1 MKRETRTAM
10 NLTVR
15 LYAMLTAISRWSD
28 NLRVALLLRVF
39 GITNDCKPPIPWRKR
54 EGLPSLDQWPTTK
67 DKDGGDARPVWV
79 TGKVKVGPVH
89 PVPAVL
95 EMDTYVES
103 KPPKTAGEA
112 LARLRARF
120 GIEKRPKA

>member
-1 MKRETRTAM
+1 M
-10 NLTVR
+10 VIR
-15 LYAMLTAISRWSD
+15 LYRLLSKVSEWVESRRVNLLARIYGIASD
-28 NLRVALLLRVF
+28 V
-39 GITNDCKPPIPWRKR
+39 KPPVPWRKR

-79 TGKVKVGPVH
+79 TGKVKVGPVR

-95 EMDTYVES
+95 ELDTYVKSE
-103 KPPKTAGEA
+103 PPKTAGEA
-112 LARLRARF
+112 LARLRARV

>member
-1 MKRETRTAM
+1 MKM
-10 NLTVR
+10 NLIVR
-15 LYAMLTAISRWSD
+15 LYEIVTAISHWSE
-28 NLRVALLLRVF
+28 NLRVALLLRAF
-39 GITNDCKPPIPWRKR
+39 GVTNDCRPPIPWRKR
-54 EGLPSLDQWPTTK
+54 EGLPSLDQWPKTK
-67 DKDGGDARPVWV
+67 DKDGGFARSVLV

-95 EMDTYVES
+95 GMDTYVES

>member
-1 MKRETRTAM
+1 MKM
-10 NLTVR
+10 NLIAR
-15 LYAMLTAISRWSD
+15 LYEIVTAISHWSEK
-28 NLRVALLLRVF
+28 LRVALSLRAF
-39 GITNDCKPPIPWRKR
+39 GISNDCKPLIPWRKR

-79 TGKVKVGPVH
+79 TGKVKVGPVR

-95 EMDTYVES
+95 ELDTYVKSE
-103 KPPKTAGEA
+103 PPKTAGEA
-112 LARLRARF
+112 LARLRARV